1 MIDRKNSHT
10 ESLIEES
17 TLSFCASE
25 YARQTHS
32 AVSHILYNI
41 VHEILMAIWWLMKI
55 HRWENDSKNGN

>member
-17 TLSFCASE
+17 TLSFCASD
-25 YARQTHS
+25 YARQT
-32 AVSHILYNI
+32 HILYNI